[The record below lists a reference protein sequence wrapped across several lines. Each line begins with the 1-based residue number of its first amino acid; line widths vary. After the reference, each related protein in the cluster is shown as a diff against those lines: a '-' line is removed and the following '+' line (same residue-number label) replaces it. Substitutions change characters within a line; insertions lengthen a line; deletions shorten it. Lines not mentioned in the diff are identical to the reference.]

1 MEVANHIGGGFLL
14 RSRLTTVTS
23 SNNQSIKIM
32 ENKILGLHHIT
43 AIAGDAQSNYDFYTK
58 TLGLRMVK
66 KTVNFDD
73 PQTYHFY
80 FGDEV
85 GTPGTILTFFPW
97 KNVRQGK
104 NGAGM
109 ATEIGYAVPAGSL
122 DFWKTRFETRSIRHG
137 DVNERFGEKLLPFQ
151 DPDGLWLS
159 LIETK
164 SPDNRK
170 GWKTGEIKSNVALKG
185 FHTVTLTLNNIQAT
199 AALLTE
205 VFGYQLV
212 EQDGNIYRYRTDTVE
227 NAALVDLLEEPGAQ
241 RGLNAGGT
249 NHHVAFRVENEE
261 VLMAVREKVLARGLH
276 ITEKIN
282 RDYFFSL
289 YFREPGGVLF
299 EIATDNPGFATD
311 ETVEELG
318 SSLQLPNRYETMRE
332 QIEKGLPKLI
342 I

>member
-1 MEVANHIGGGFLL
+1 
-14 RSRLTTVTS
+14 
-23 SNNQSIKIM
+23 M
-32 ENKILGLHHIT
+32 ENNILGLHHIT
-43 AIAGDAQSNYDFYTK
+43 AIAGDAQGNYDFYTR
-58 TLGLRMVK
+58 TLGLRLVK

-104 NGAGM
+104 SGAGM
-109 ATEIGYAVPAGSL
+109 ATDIGYAIPKGSL
-122 DFWKTRFETRSIRHG
+122 DFWKQRFEARNVSHEDI
-137 DVNERFGEKLLPFQ
+137 NERFGERQLPFQ

-164 SPDNRK
+164 KADSRK
-170 GWKTGEIKSNVALKG
+170 GWETDEVNSDVALKG
-185 FHTVTLTLNNIQAT
+185 FHTVTLTLNNIKAT
-199 AALLTE
+199 ATILTD
-205 VFGYQLV
+205 VFGYRFQ
-212 EQDGNIYRYRTDTVE
+212 EQEGNIYRYQTDAVE
-227 NAALVDLLEEPGAQ
+227 NAALVDLLESPGAP

-261 VLMAVREKVLARGLH
+261 VLMAFREKILARGLH

-282 RDYFFSL
+282 RDYFYSL

-318 SSLQLPNRYETMRE
+318 TSLQLPDRYKAMRE
-332 QIEKGLPKLI
+332 QIEKGLPELLT
-342 I
+342 